1 MQELQNELGEFF
13 AILPSSIHEIIA
25 LPLNTY
31 NQLQELLEIVVIIN
45 AGSVDPE
52 DKLTDSVYYWDG
64 KLNMYIPE
72 YVGLLPAP
80 EN

>member
-1 MQELQNELGEFF
+1 M
-13 AILPSSIHEIIA
+13 
-25 LPLNTY
+25 
-31 NQLQELLEIVVIIN
+31 EIVVIIN